1 MAAQQ
6 AAERKLMAQVN
17 DIAQALLSVLA
28 ANIADIDRS
37 SKDSYEPAVDSQKI
51 ALIIVPFR
59 QADSYEWAD
68 LSGKL
73 LCRHTISLEFWVRLP
88 NEATSIA
95 TAMQRGRDIGLQA
108 AVVIATH
115 DGEGYQL
122 EPDTGMIEAAVDDA
136 ILNLNGPV
144 YVRARMGVRVRQEIE
159 VSG

>member
-1 MAAQQ
+1 
-6 AAERKLMAQVN
+6 MAQVN
-17 DIAQALLSVLA
+17 DIAQALLTVLS

-51 ALIIVPFR
+51 ALIAVPFR
-59 QADSYEWAD
+59 QADTYEWAD
-68 LSGKL
+68 LSGTKL

-88 NEATSIA
+88 NEANGIA

-108 AVVIATH
+108 AVVIAAH

-122 EPDTGMIEAAVDDA
+122 EPDAAMMEVAVDDA

-144 YVRARMGVRVRQEIE
+144 YLRARMGVRVRQEIE
-159 VSG
+159 VS

>member
-1 MAAQQ
+1 MA
-6 AAERKLMAQVN
+6 EVN
-17 DIAQALLSVLA
+17 DIAQALLTVLS

-51 ALIIVPFR
+51 ALIAVPFR

-68 LSGKL
+68 LSGTKL

-88 NEATSIA
+88 NEAMGIA
-95 TAMQRGRDIGLQA
+95 TAMQRGRDIGYQA
-108 AVVIATH
+108 AVVIAGH

-122 EPDTGMIEAAVDDA
+122 EPDAPMIEVAVDDA

-144 YVRARMGVRVRQEIE
+144 YLRARMGVRVRQEIE
-159 VSG
+159 V